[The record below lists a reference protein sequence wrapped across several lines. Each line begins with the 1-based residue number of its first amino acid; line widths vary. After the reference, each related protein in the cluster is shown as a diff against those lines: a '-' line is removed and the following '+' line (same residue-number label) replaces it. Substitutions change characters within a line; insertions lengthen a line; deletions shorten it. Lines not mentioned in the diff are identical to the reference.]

1 MLAPRRFF
9 FDNRTMPFTL
19 AHPAAALPFRKTG
32 LVISAVVI
40 GSMAP
45 DFEYFLRMAPQG
57 RFGHTLLGLVIF
69 TLPLALAVLWLF
81 HRSAKFAMVKLLPTC
96 VQQRIICATDFP
108 FGNARRFALLV
119 LSVLAGALT
128 HIVWDSFTHNQSWL
142 VEYWPLLRKTVVIS
156 WLTPR
161 SLPVWK
167 VLQHLST
174 LIGMGILAAWFIA
187 WLRRTAPAQT
197 IDSPLSRG
205 AKLRV
210 VLLLLALA
218 LCGALLR
225 TVLFRPTSHISRFGA
240 FGVFVVTAIALLWW
254 ELVALGW
261 WWRPWQAFRPNLSQ
275 S

>member
-1 MLAPRRFF
+1 
-9 FDNRTMPFTL
+9 
-19 AHPAAALPFRKTG
+19 
-32 LVISAVVI
+32 
-40 GSMAP
+40 
-45 DFEYFLRMAPQG
+45 
-57 RFGHTLLGLVIF
+57 
-69 TLPLALAVLWLF
+69 
-81 HRSAKFAMVKLLPTC
+81 
-96 VQQRIICATDFP
+96 
-108 FGNARRFALLV
+108 V

-128 HIVWDSFTHNQSWL
+128 HIVWDLFTHNQSWL
-142 VEYWPLLRKTVVIS
+142 VAYWPLLRKPVVIS

-167 VLQHLST
+167 VLQQLST
-174 LIGMGILAAWFIA
+174 LIGMGILAVWFIA

-218 LCGALLR
+218 VCGALLR
-225 TVLFRPTSHISRFGA
+225 TALYRPRSHISMFGV

-261 WWRPWQAFRPNLSQ
+261 WWRSRQASRPNFSQ